1 MNRVLYF
8 DVLNVLSCISVVCMH
23 ANGYVHSFVKDEW
36 WWLRVLIEVVCYFAV
51 PVFFMLSGATLLKY
65 RERYTTI
72 TFLHKRFLKTFVPF
86 VLWGTFFYGLHA
98 INKSDISLDW
108 REVLENFTI
117 GKIPYTVY
125 WFFIPLFLL
134 YLFIPFLSVMV
145 SGMSKKS
152 LLGLIL
158 LLFVLQI
165 VLPTLYLLLGVNY
178 DMSLPIGGYVI
189 YALLGYYIVQ
199 YNPERDNKVLA
210 FVGIF
215 AVLAMMVRYFSLF
228 NSDVKVPILFTYFG
242 LYAIFPAVFV
252 FLVVKKMSPPS
263 SSQPQGAGAIWT
275 LLAKRSFGVYL
286 IHFFFIVLFSK
297 VFSRQNPLFIPVAT
311 ICVYIISVLIIML
324 LQKTR
329 ITKFLVP

>member
-286 IHFFFIVLFSK
+286 
-297 VFSRQNPLFIPVAT
+297 
-311 ICVYIISVLIIML
+311 
-324 LQKTR
+324 
-329 ITKFLVP
+329 